1 MISKANPEKEP
12 KCRYLFLCEKYINK
26 PYVMLRILIA
36 DDHAII
42 RKGLKQILFEEYPS
56 AIIEEVNDAEE
67 VIKKTISHE
76 WDIIIC
82 DLSMPGR
89 SGLDVVQ
96 LVKQNCPS
104 LPVLILSIHP
114 EEQYAIRVLKAGAAG
129 YLSKDAATEELV
141 QAVQRVLQGRK
152 YVSAAIAEKMAAELD
167 LDQTKPLYERLSDR
181 EFDVFKFIA
190 AGKTVSDIA
199 GQLSLSITTVS
210 TYRARILA
218 KLDMKSNAELTRYG
232 LENKLI

>member
-1 MISKANPEKEP
+1 
-12 KCRYLFLCEKYINK
+12 
-26 PYVMLRILIA
+26 MLRILIA

-96 LVKQNCPS
+96 QVKQNCPR

>member
-1 MISKANPEKEP
+1 
-12 KCRYLFLCEKYINK
+12 
-26 PYVMLRILIA
+26 MLRILIA

-42 RKGLKQILFEEYPS
+42 RKGLKQILLEEYPS
-56 AIIEEVNDAEE
+56 AIIEEANDAEG
-67 VIKKTISHE
+67 VIKKTIGNE
-76 WDIIIC
+76 WDIVIC

-96 LVKQNCPS
+96 YIKQNFPK

-141 QAVQRVLQGRK
+141 KAVQRVLQGRK
-152 YVSAAIAEKMAAELD
+152 YISSSIAEKMAAELD
-167 LDQTKPLYERLSDR
+167 QDTTRPPHEVLSNR
-181 EFDVFKFIA
+181 EFDIFKMIA
-190 AGKTVSDIA
+190 SGKGVSEIA
-199 GQLSLSITTVS
+199 EQLSLSITTVS
-210 TYRARILA
+210 TYRARILI
-218 KLDMKSNAELTRYG
+218 KMNMKTNTELIRYA